1 VDFGR
6 TLPADVGLAETLAHL
21 VTEALV
27 RADANR
33 RVVSFN
39 PAAERMLGYSSS
51 SVTGSDL
58 RALLHD
64 NNVED
69 PFVVTRPLEPQS
81 LHLVLRDTQG
91 APVRVRARS
100 TMLVKDDEPDG
111 WMLAFHA
118 ARRVDEIE
126 QLKNE
131 LVSTV
136 SHELKTPL
144 SAIKA
149 YSATLRQN
157 PSLYESHRD
166 EFLAV
171 VEQQADRLSRL
182 VDDMLMVSRV
192 ETEQLLRRRVRVP
205 LARVLDDAI
214 REINADPTTHPIER
228 HVEGVD
234 VSGDPDRLRDVLR
247 NLIENAVKYSPHGGT
262 ITIGAQQLEDS
273 TQIDV
278 RDHGIGIAEEHVPY
292 IFDRFFRVESDAA
305 AAAGGSGLGLYI
317 VNALVRAHGGRIEVH
332 SRPRGGTTFTLRL
345 PLR

>member
-1 VDFGR
+1 MDFSR
-6 TLPADVGLAETLAHL
+6 TIPADVGLAETLAHI

-27 RADANR
+27 RADADG

-39 PAAERMLGYSSS
+39 PAAERMLGYTES
-51 SVTGSDL
+51 SVCGNDL
-58 RALLHD
+58 RALLHES
-64 NNVED
+64 NAGN
-69 PFVVTRPLEPQS
+69 PFVPTRPLEPRS
-81 LHLVLRDTQG
+81 MDLVFRDTRG
-91 APVRVRARS
+91 TPVPVRARS
-100 TMLVKDDEPDG
+100 IMLHRADDGDG

-118 ARRVDEIE
+118 SRRIDEIE
-126 QLKNE
+126 QLKSE

-149 YSATLRQN
+149 YTATLRQN

-182 VDDMLMVSRV
+182 IDDMLLVSRV

-214 REINADPTTHPIER
+214 REVVADPVTHPIVRE
-228 HVEGVD
+228 VD
-234 VSGDPDRLRDVLR
+234 GIQVSGDPDRLRDVLR
-247 NLIENAVKYSPHGGT
+247 NLIENAVKYSPQGGAVTIHGREAGGWT
-262 ITIGAQQLEDS
+262 E
-273 TQIDV
+273 IDV
-278 RDHGIGIAEEHVPY
+278 GDNGIGIAEDHVPY
-292 IFDRFFRVESDAA
+292 IFDRFFRIDSDAA
-305 AAAGGSGLGLYI
+305 AASGGSGLGLYI
-317 VNALVRAHGGRIEVH
+317 VNALVRAHGGSIAVR
-332 SRPRGGTTFTLRL
+332 SRARSGTTFTLRL